1 MKAAQQGRSWRR
13 VGAETGSSD
22 RAIAAW
28 LGRAF
33 ARSRLSLPI
42 CSLLKT
48 ATAVYADDIVDY
60 MSDEIV
66 FTPEEAA
73 FHEAGHFVIAHL
85 LGVPLGDIKMVG
97 NQLRRA
103 CISAEGVCDWIRE
116 LQGDESEAR
125 LRSAVRVLVAG
136 EEGLIVHG
144 TPKGK
149 ARVSGMGDIGTIR
162 TLLEDAPDH
171 ITGKRPTEE
180 QIQQWISESR
190 SYVKSIF
197 SQDAPAKALT
207 ALASVLKD
215 RDYMSASDAHDIV
228 APIVSGSRE

>member
-1 MKAAQQGRSWRR
+1 
-13 VGAETGSSD
+13 
-22 RAIAAW
+22 
-28 LGRAF
+28 
-33 ARSRLSLPI
+33 
-42 CSLLKT
+42 
-48 ATAVYADDIVDY
+48 
-60 MSDEIV
+60 MSDEML

-85 LGVPLGDIKMVG
+85 LGVPLGGIEMVG

-136 EEGLIVHG
+136 EEGLIIHG
-144 TPKGK
+144 TPQGK

-162 TLLEDAPDH
+162 MLLDNAPDH
-171 ITGKRPTEE
+171 ITGKRPTDE
-180 QIQQWISESR
+180 QIRQWISESR
-190 SYVKSIF
+190 SYVKGIF

-207 ALASVLKD
+207 VLASVLKD
-215 RDYMSASDAHDIV
+215 RDYVSAADAHVIV
-228 APIVSGSRE
+228 ARIVNESRE